1 VAGSRN
7 RFTAEPVAPRFA
19 DIGDELAE
27 IRFYVDQGLED
38 DARTSLADLEKRYP
52 GHPDILALQRELDQ
66 GTLPP
71 PDSGAKPLVDLAP
84 EDEDEDAYLSA
95 IFSDEDAA
103 PKKKK
108 GAPAKGQVRASHT
121 GVEDGDAATRYDL
134 GVAYKEMGL
143 VDDAIA
149 QFEAASSD
157 PLWEARALVM
167 SGTLRVHRGE
177 TDKAIA
183 DLMRALD
190 AATNQDEL
198 HEAQYELAVVYET
211 IGEID
216 AAREQLEAVSAGYRD
231 RDERLARVSRAR

>member
-1 VAGSRN
+1 MQQ
-7 RFTAEPVAPRFA
+7 APPKFA
-19 DIGDELAE
+19 DLSDELAE
-27 IRFYVDQGLED
+27 IRFFVDQGLEE
-38 DARTSLADLEKRYP
+38 DARTSLADLEKRHP
-52 GHPDILALQRELDQ
+52 DHPDIVALQRELDHD
-66 GTLPP
+66 TAPP

-95 IFSDEDAA
+95 IFGGDAA

-108 GAPAKGQVRASHT
+108 EPLSQVRASHT
-121 GVEDGDAATRYDL
+121 GVDPGDAATRYDL

-149 QFEAASSD
+149 QFEAASTD